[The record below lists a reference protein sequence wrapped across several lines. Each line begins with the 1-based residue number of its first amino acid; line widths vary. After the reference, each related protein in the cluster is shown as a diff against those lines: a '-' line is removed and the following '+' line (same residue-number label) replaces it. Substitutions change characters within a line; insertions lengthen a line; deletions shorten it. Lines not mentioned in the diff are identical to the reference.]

1 VIIVTL
7 KDLFNHIS
15 KTECAQYLHTD
26 IKQYQ
31 IMKKNILSFTGF
43 IFLLFLQLQTSAQTY
58 IAKNAKITIDG
69 TSTMHDWS
77 SVVTKATIQSDFTIS
92 NGVIQKLNSATVT
105 METKSLKSTKN
116 SSLMDDRT
124 YSTLKADKFPNITFV
139 LTKVA
144 SIQQVGN
151 EATVTVTGNLTIG
164 GVSKPTDLI
173 LKIKTLPNGEIEVKG
188 TKKITMSN
196 HGIKPPSFMLG
207 ALKVA
212 DEVTITYSVIFI
224 KK

>member
-7 KDLFNHIS
+7 KDHFNHIS
-15 KTECAQYLHTD
+15 KSNSAQYLHTD
-26 IKQYQ
+26 NKQYQ
-31 IMKKNILSFTGF
+31 IMKKKILSFSGF
-43 IFLLFLQLQTSAQTY
+43 IFLLFLQVQTNAQTY
-58 IAKNAKITIDG
+58 IAKSAKITIDG

-77 SVVTKATIQSDFTIS
+77 SVVTKASIQSDFTVVK
-92 NGVIQKLNSATVT
+92 GVIQKLNSATINL
-105 METKSLKSTKN
+105 ETKSIKSTKN

-139 LTKVA
+139 LTKVV
-144 SIQQVGN
+144 SIQQTGN

-164 GVSKPTDLI
+164 GVTKPTDLI
-173 LKIKTLPNGEIEVKG
+173 LKIKSLANDEIEVKG

-212 DEVTITYSVIFI
+212 DEVTITYSVILI